1 MYADIAM
8 QTPVTLQTAGLGS
21 GPPPD
26 ITQHETAWI
35 DTTGYNFVAV
45 TVQVYGADAS
55 LGAGG
60 SFLMLET
67 SNSVDGPWAVAGDF
81 LAASGSQEAV
91 LTATMPSSQRVR
103 LQRLLRWRWST
114 PSAVGT
120 YFVSFQMRV
129 SMKP

>member
-8 QTPVTLQTAGLGS
+8 QSPVTLQTAGLGS
-21 GPPPD
+21 GPPPEM
-26 ITQHETAWI
+26 IQHETAWV

-55 LGAGG
+55 LAAGA

-67 SNSVDGPWAVAGDF
+67 SNSVEGPWAVAGMF
-81 LAASGSQEAV
+81 LAVSGTQEAV

-103 LQRLLRWRWST
+103 LQRYLRWRWST
-114 PSAVGT
+114 PSVLGT